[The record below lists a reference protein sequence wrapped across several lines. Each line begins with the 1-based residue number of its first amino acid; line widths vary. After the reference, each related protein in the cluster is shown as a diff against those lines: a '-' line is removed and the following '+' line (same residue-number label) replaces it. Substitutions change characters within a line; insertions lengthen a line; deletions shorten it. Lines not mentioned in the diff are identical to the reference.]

1 MDTQR
6 VVDRRVKEDRMRTRT
21 CSWGIGTAVSVGLAV
36 MAGAVSVHA
45 QESAQGPETVRAI
58 KELTGEIRSLRTA
71 IEHGAESQLQGQIL
85 GLYLNLQQNRVTQA
99 TARLDEVRRELEGVM
114 ARAREMAQEATSL
127 EARLAEET
135 DATKRRDI
143 ERAQVGTKQESERAA
158 AQEQRV
164 RNRETEVYQ
173 ALQTEEAR
181 WTELISRLEQLL
193 KK

>member
-1 MDTQR
+1 
-6 VVDRRVKEDRMRTRT
+6 MRTRT